1 MRYIY
6 QNKLDKGCFQ
16 HGMAYRGFK
25 GLTSRT
31 AFDKTLRDKA
41 FNIAKI
47 EKMMDIKGSCFHGLQ
62 IF

>member
-16 HGMAYRGFK
+16 HGMAFK
-25 GLTSRT
+25 GLASRT

-47 EKMMDIKGSCFHGLQ
+47 EKMMDIKESCFHGLQ